1 LNITQYRGTK
11 YTLRVFWD
19 KQLTDST
26 HRAYLKDKF
35 TAKEYLVERGGNFT
49 DLPYTI
55 TADAKSSAVDRFE
68 VVFKSTANVVTAVT
82 NWSNGDYIK
91 VYPNPVVTNIQ
102 VDYKLGMQRELTLKV
117 YDMSGREVLE
127 RKQLKSG
134 DRVNLSGLLRGIY
147 QYQLIDKAGKLLMA
161 DKMMKGSN

>member
-1 LNITQYRGTK
+1 VS
-11 YTLRVFWD
+11 YTL
-19 KQLTDST
+19 TS
-26 HRAYLKDKF
+26 
-35 TAKEYLVERGGNFT
+35 
-49 DLPYTI
+49 
-55 TADAKSSAVDRFE
+55 DAKSSAADRFE
-68 VVFKSTANVVTAVT
+68 VVFRSMSNVVTAVT

-91 VYPNPVVTNIQ
+91 VYPNPVVTNMQ
-102 VDYKLGMQRELTLKV
+102 VDYKLGIQRELTLKV

-147 QYQLIDKAGKLLMA
+147 QFQLLDKTGKLLMA